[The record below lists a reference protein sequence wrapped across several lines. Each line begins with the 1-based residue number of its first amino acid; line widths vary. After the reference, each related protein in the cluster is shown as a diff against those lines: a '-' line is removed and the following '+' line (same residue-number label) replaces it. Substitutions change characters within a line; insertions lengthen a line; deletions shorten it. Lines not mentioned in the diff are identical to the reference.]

1 MGIGLNPSVF
11 GEDQEQNPRGL
22 GQPK

>member
-1 MGIGLNPSVF
+1 MGIGPNPSVF